1 MLGLFGP
8 KRDKS
13 GPTERL
19 LSTRGAGQ
27 EGAST
32 ASRVVNEVVV
42 EGALQHQLALGRLDE
57 LDFGCS
63 RPVRSVF
70 VALSCLDTLWQE
82 VSSRAIYVS
91 DAVGGVLRSPF
102 AGSCIAPVRCPKRSA
117 GRTATVVA

>member
-19 LSTRGAGQ
+19 LSTRGPGQ
-27 EGAST
+27 EGVFT

-63 RPVRSVF
+63 RPVRSV
-70 VALSCLDTLWQE
+70 SLWPFR
-82 VSSRAIYVS
+82 VSI
-91 DAVGGVLRSPF
+91 
-102 AGSCIAPVRCPKRSA
+102 RSA
-117 GRTATVVA
+117 KKCPAGLST